1 MTNNS
6 QSSKHSYFD
15 LRLDRTGSGV
25 TAAVTSSPAGQSSSP
40 SAVIL
45 PAVSDLLQADS
56 LPAADQIAL
65 GCGLW
70 HGLFAQAE
78 IAELWRSSNTS
89 GRTLLRLTITDPA
102 LAALPWELLFDPRTA
117 QFVVLDTR
125 AALVRFVPLPIAAS
139 SVPADLPL
147 RVLFTGSSPAG
158 LPGLNV
164 ERERQLLWDALP
176 GREMTLAGDVQSSTL
191 SDLVAAL
198 GQGAT
203 LWHFAG
209 HGVEQALI
217 FEDGDGNP
225 VHADAFT
232 VGTLLAGAGV
242 RVAVINACRAGAGG
256 GAASSIAGALLR
268 AGVPV
273 VVAMQSAIPDT
284 AAVVFSKTVY
294 ESIALG
300 NSVEQATTAGRR
312 AIFAL
317 GQVAGASWWIPA
329 LFSRSDDPVV
339 LVERSSTGEGDTP
352 TDHLA
357 GAHTVASRNSAIS
370 QGGVAISGQVG
381 GSVVVVSTS
390 RT

>member
-1 MTNNS
+1 MTEMMQVAPDWFERYQPRDRKNLLA
-6 QSSKHSYFD
+6 
-15 LRLDRTGSGV
+15 LRELILE
-25 TAAVTSSPAGQSSSP
+25 TAASTPGTGGIEESLKWNQPSFATVKPKSGSPVRIDVRNQEGQY
-40 SAVIL
+40 
-45 PAVSDLLQADS
+45 
-56 LPAADQIAL
+56 AL
-65 GCGLW
+65 YFVCHTHLVDR
-70 HGLFAQAE
+70 FR
-78 IAELWRSSNTS
+78 ELYPES
-89 GRTLLRLTITDPA
+89 
-102 LAALPWELLFDPRTA
+102 
-117 QFVVLDTR
+117 
-125 AALVRFVPLPIAAS
+125 
-139 SVPADLPL
+139 
-147 RVLFTGSSPAG
+147 FTF
-158 LPGLNV
+158 
-164 ERERQLLWDALP
+164 E
-176 GREMTLAGDVQSSTL
+176 GDR
-191 SDLVAAL
+191 
-198 GQGAT
+198 
-203 LWHFAG
+203 
-209 HGVEQALI
+209 ALI